1 MNNVLEYLYNHP
13 RETKRIIGITD
24 KQLIKLIENTQKIEE
39 KKRQAIP
46 SKEKIL
52 IKAGGGRKKT
62 LKVEEEIILTLCYL
76 RHMPTFA
83 HTRNIF
89 WRK

>member
-24 KQLIKLIENTQKIEE
+24 KQLIKLIENTQKIE
-39 KKRQAIP
+39 KKIQAIA
-46 SKEKIL
+46 SKEKRL
-52 IKAGGGRKKT
+52 IKTGGGRKKT

>member
-39 KKRQAIP
+39 KKRQAIA
-46 SKEKIL
+46 SKEKRL

-62 LKVEEEIILTLCYL
+62 LKVEE
-76 RHMPTFA
+76 
-83 HTRNIF
+83 
-89 WRK
+89 

>member
-39 KKRQAIP
+39 KKRQAIA
-46 SKEKIL
+46 SKEKRL

-62 LKVEEEIILTLCYL
+62 LKVE
-76 RHMPTFA
+76 
-83 HTRNIF
+83 
-89 WRK
+89 

>member
-39 KKRQAIP
+39 KKRQAIA
-46 SKEKIL
+46 SK
-52 IKAGGGRKKT
+52 
-62 LKVEEEIILTLCYL
+62 
-76 RHMPTFA
+76 
-83 HTRNIF
+83 
-89 WRK
+89 